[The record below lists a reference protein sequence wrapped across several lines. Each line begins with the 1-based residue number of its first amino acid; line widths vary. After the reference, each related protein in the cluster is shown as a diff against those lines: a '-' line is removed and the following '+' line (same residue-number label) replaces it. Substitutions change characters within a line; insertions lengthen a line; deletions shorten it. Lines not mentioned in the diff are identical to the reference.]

1 MSQPKLKVLIKN
13 CFLYSFL
20 FSCIKAI
27 IYKNDENFETSF
39 HLNFAR
45 LPLGWNLR
53 YSCKYY
59 ITKRL
64 AKLLFTNLTPK
75 TYNWGLKQTKV
86 LNYICAQGL
95 STSWFLLYNKRA
107 KLLYNQKKLYIL
119 TNENHR
125 ILATSNTL
133 VAAQKEPVHW
143 NIIRWATKP
152 SKVLSSM
159 GI

>member
-1 MSQPKLKVLIKN
+1 MLNKN
-13 CFLYSFL
+13 RFLYSFL
-20 FSCIKAI
+20 FSCIKGI
-27 IYKNDENFETSF
+27 IYKNDENLETSF

-59 ITKRL
+59 IAKRL

-75 TYNWGLKQTKV
+75 TYNWGSKQTKV

-95 STSWFLLYNKRA
+95 STSWFLLYNERA
-107 KLLYNQKKLYIL
+107 KILPKKKKKPIIL

-133 VAAQKEPVHW
+133 TASRKNLCTE
-143 NIIRWATKP
+143 I
-152 SKVLSSM
+152 
-159 GI
+159 

>member
-86 LNYICAQGL
+86 LNYICAQGS

-107 KLLYNQKKLYIL
+107 KLLYNQKKTI
-119 TNENHR
+119 H
-125 ILATSNTL
+125 SNKRESQNPCHLWYTRCCPKRTCAL
-133 VAAQKEPVHW
+133 KY
-143 NIIRWATKP
+143 N
-152 SKVLSSM
+152 KVSCKA
-159 GI
+159 